1 VAGISRRDAAKLK
14 YYQLIVFSEH
24 NDMTEAVRSYR
35 VPEDFFEDRD
45 FGAERSESEIEFR
58 FDWADSAT
66 VLNELNNALIIQRFL
81 TAFSAAKIAKF
92 VWSDAALNSVKINAS
107 TSVLL
112 CCAICLDEVVHLGE
126 NLNELR
132 PSALNALRE
141 KVEQSRLEP
150 DWFSESSGVVCAD
163 YISRGW
169 HSNLYS
175 SQGVLRN
182 RGDIEDLLNPIIMAR
197 VEGLHDAEL
206 IKKWKDSLVS
216 VVYELFENTHVHAR
230 FDLDGSTIKK
240 NVIRTLIVRGTK
252 EFTGGNSKKI
262 LPREY
267 RDCLE
272 ISVLDSGIGF
282 YGSAF
287 KKSVSKEVD
296 LGVEWLNVRKCMEK
310 HVDEEAPSNSHRGMG
325 LYEVLR
331 ALYFLKGA
339 IQIRSGNTFGYRS
352 FFPGDFQLQMEA
364 KNSKQRPGLP
374 KSRLLDFIDPYRP
387 SPTRNTLVTG
397 IVAKTI
403 VPLVWS

>member
-1 VAGISRRDAAKLK
+1 
-14 YYQLIVFSEH
+14 
-24 NDMTEAVRSYR
+24 MTDAVRYFR
-35 VPEDFFEDRD
+35 VPEDFFEDCD
-45 FGAERSESEIEFR
+45 FGIEKSVSEIEFR
-58 FDWADSAT
+58 FEWSDSAIA
-66 VLNELNNALIIQRFL
+66 LNELNNALIIQRFL
-81 TAFSAAKIAKF
+81 TAFSTAKKAKF
-92 VWSDAALNSVKINAS
+92 IWSEAALNLIKINAG

-112 CCAICLDEVVHLGE
+112 CCAICLDEVIHLTV
-126 NLNELR
+126 NLTELR
-132 PSALNALRE
+132 PAALNALRE

-175 SQGVLRN
+175 SQGVLRS

-197 VEGLHDAEL
+197 VEGLHDADL

-230 FDLDGSTIKK
+230 FDLDGATIKK

-262 LPREY
+262 APREY

-282 YGSAF
+282 FGSTF
-287 KKSVSKEVD
+287 KESISNEVD
-296 LGVEWLNVRKCMEK
+296 LSVEWLNVRKCMEK
-310 HVDEEAPSNSHRGMG
+310 HVDEEPPSNSHRGIG

-331 ALYFLKGA
+331 ALHFLKGA

-352 FFPGDFQLQMEA
+352 FFPGDFQWQMEE
-364 KNSKQRPGLP
+364 KNSGQRPGMP
-374 KSRLLDFIDPYRP
+374 KSRLLDFVDPYRP
-387 SPTRNTLVTG
+387 SPTRNSLVNG

-403 VPLVWS
+403 VPLAWS